1 MQAMKK
7 ILPAA
12 ILAAFAGAAQAQV
25 SLYGLVDMSYG
36 KNEFNGDSQM
46 DIHSGGDDGNGQ
58 GNSTTRFGIKG
69 STDVGSGIKANF
81 KMESGGITSEG
92 AVNAPFFNR
101 QMWLGFESKLGE
113 VRVGRQDN
121 VPYQMMSDLFD
132 FNGASN
138 GASAQA
144 YSDVAVAGHT
154 LGRQSRLLSLYT
166 PTMMGG
172 LKAAVGF
179 QPSQDPTDTTGGTP
193 AATKDT
199 FSGAVTY
206 TTGGFAAGVSGETK
220 RTDTGEDYLSAAAS
234 YDFKFVKLMAGYAD
248 KGSQNRGVVLGVNVP
263 VMGNNIG
270 THYTQNLEGTEAKGY
285 EFWVNREVLKNTYVY
300 AEYLNVKSLTAVGAT
315 TETDTESFSAGVI
328 YVF

>member
-1 MQAMKK
+1 MHAMKK

-25 SLYGLVDMSYG
+25 SLYGLIDMSYG
-36 KNEFNGDSQM
+36 KNEFVGDSEM
-46 DIHSGGDDGNGQ
+46 DLHSGGDDGNSQ

-69 STDVGSGIKANF
+69 STDVGSGVTAKF
-81 KMESGGITSEG
+81 KMESGGITSDG
-92 AVNAPFFNR
+92 AVNDANGFFNR

-121 VPYQMMSDLFD
+121 VPYQMMSDMFD

-138 GASAQA
+138 GASAQG
-144 YSDVAVAGHT
+144 YNNVAVWDAQ
-154 LGRQSRLLSLYT
+154 GRQSRLLSLYT

-179 QPSQDPTDTTGGTP
+179 QPSQDSTDNAGAP
-193 AATKDT
+193 ATKDS

-206 TTGGFAAGVSGETK
+206 TAGGFAAGVSGETQ
-220 RTDTGEDYLSAAAS
+220 RTDTGEDFLSGAAS

-248 KGSQNRGVVLGVNVP
+248 NGSQNRGVVLGVNVP
-263 VMGNNIG
+263 VLGNNIG
-270 THYTQNLEGTEAKGY
+270 AHYTENLEGTEGKGY
-285 EFWVNREVLKNTYVY
+285 EVWVNRELFKNTYVY
-300 AEYLNVKSLTAVGAT
+300 AEYLNVESLTAVGAT
-315 TETDTESFSAGVI
+315 TKTNNESFSAGVI